1 MATRHRHRQNPRVQ
15 TVTQRSFDD
24 RDGSQCNRGVDVA
37 HGEVRRCVCDGR
49 THNES
54 GSVSLEIVLLVP
66 VLVLLTLFVLWAGR
80 GGQVALIADLAAEE
94 AATVAALCC
103 EEGEAGASERE
114 QVVDELLD
122 ARPNLGFLCIGGA
135 RALKRDGSTDPEL
148 VREQWLA
155 FERGNETGGVGV
167 LDIGF
172 TCESDGAVAPLRGL
186 FPTVTFWGQ
195 ATEVVPREP
204 RNTVG
209 FSLTAFSVEENAG
222 EPLVFE
228 VVAHPAPEV
237 EVTLSYQVATV
248 DSPVEVN
255 GNSLVSTV
263 ELADFEHVISFDDL
277 TMNIDG
283 YLTGRVVIAAGA
295 TSTQISVP
303 VVDDDFFEGDE
314 GLTLEITGAFPSDFS
329 LDDANLV
336 ATGTII
342 ENDPEPFLQ
351 ILGNPETNE
360 GGGLQFEVRLGDNDG
375 MVAASAEPVTVTV
388 STVGDPA
395 GRSAVCPDQVLMDT
409 DCWASE
415 GSDYHRNSVDLTF
428 ERDSVTNPLTQ
439 TFTVQTLDDD
449 AAPVGETDEYVLV
462 ELSDP
467 EGGAPIHPDRGTA
480 TGKILDDEAL
490 LSITVA
496 SAVEGEDI
504 DFTIMLSP
512 APAADVVVSYELTDI
527 DPSSPNPTAV
537 RGDACDADGS
547 DYPRWQGSTPGDFTD
562 AGTVTFARGETSKT
576 ITVATCEDSLVEP
589 DESFWLNVS
598 VDSGE
603 AVVPD
608 SPVPYGAFGVI
619 VNDDIPV
626 VEVTNPTAA
635 ETYRAMTFN
644 ISLKVNG
651 QPAQLA
657 EDVTVVYETQTD
669 VGAQLETQAV
679 GGLLCSDAG
688 TDYLSVAAKTLTFS
702 GIRADDPGT
711 LDIDES
717 APATGYDVEVAV
729 CDDGVVEQS
738 PETFLLVLS
747 NPSLPDLLDGDPN
760 AVDRLAA
767 TGTIDDVSPL
777 GITIDD
783 PIGPEG
789 SALEFRIILVH
800 ARSDTV
806 AVLDWVTSP
815 RTARQARSPC
825 DPLTENCNFDYEPAS
840 GRFTLTASDSVITVS
855 VQTLFDE
862 ISEQVAET
870 FAVNLTLDTANSTG
884 ISALDDTSGTGSITN
899 VNVPTLSVDDP
910 TAVEGDPL
918 EFTIALQ
925 NDDGSEFDM
934 SKLQGD
940 VVVGYEVLPRT
951 TADAATP
958 NDDYDPTTVPSS
970 PGTFTFSPN
979 GTDKYTVTV
988 ETTTDGS
995 AEGDETLALVI
1006 RSVTG
1011 YATSNDPLGIGT
1023 IIDALPPTI
1032 CISDAPPVG
1041 EGKNAVFNV
1050 TLEQDDCNGQSATS
1064 TEDISFSYTTGD
1076 IDAQAPQDYESQ
1088 SGAVTISA
1096 GDTGTTLRVQTLND
1110 DIWELPERFRVD
1122 LSNPVNAVTYHPT
1135 AIGTIRAN
1143 CIDADS
1149 GPQDPPDIR
1158 VYPESGPESTLQI
1171 LGRVSLSRPLCGPF
1185 RLELRLV
1192 AGTDADG
1199 DTGTPADPAD
1209 DFDAVSEKYFVDS
1222 RLSVEHV
1229 AAVSEKPVFEFNDPW
1244 GSVGGLNDDDRYEN
1258 DEYFYVEVKWDP
1270 SMRRR
1275 YRLVDWVR
1283 AKYTIT
1289 DDDEPPSLRVTD
1301 AAARAGDP
1309 IRFEVTLASES
1320 ELSVEVE
1327 YRTVDITALGVGANR
1342 DYDGTGE
1349 QNWTSLTFDPLVT
1362 SRFVEVQT
1370 AANALD
1376 ELDETFRIEFRNM
1389 ANSAVNARIGDG
1401 IGVGTILAGSEPLLS
1416 IHDATADEG
1425 DLMKFR
1431 VGLSKA
1437 ATQQIT
1443 VQFVTVEQPTGDGVA
1458 TEVDDYTPARGTLTF
1473 DVNDEE
1479 MFIDIA
1485 TIDDGITEVPETFLV
1500 ELSNQTSGVSLADPS
1515 AVGTINSDVPCIDRS
1530 GTEPMPNWSLNG
1542 AEGIPENAGPMEL
1555 TVTLDEPLCQNYEFL
1570 FQVSSDDPVWL
1581 RDSTATLNADFLQPT
1596 SVTLAA
1602 LDTEASV
1609 DVELI
1614 DDEIAEPTEQFR
1626 MRIWSGPPPVTGM
1639 RHLAFRSEFPQI
1651 IDNDVAKVQL
1661 PAAGDV
1667 RTDEGGFLS
1676 FVVRLDRP
1684 ATEPISFD
1692 YVIAD
1697 GRQDPSATAGV
1708 DYIEHSGTETI
1719 AAGELSVTVTVRT
1732 LHDSLDEYD
1741 EEVLLTISNIVSDV
1755 STELDTVRGNSA
1767 VGLIVDDDEP
1777 PGVRIANADAD
1788 EGEPL
1793 TFVLELDSPSGRP
1806 ASIDFGT
1813 RDDSAVAN
1821 DDYAPRSGMVSFAT
1835 GQTRAT
1841 VDVAALADDEP
1852 ETDELFFVDLTVRSD
1867 GGLIIDKAT
1876 GTGTIRDVSDRQ
1888 VSVADA
1894 FAAEGG
1900 VLSFEVSFDGPLRGR
1915 DITLEYRTE
1924 AGSAVAGGDYS
1935 DAFETQSGTV
1945 RILAGQDSAIVG
1957 IPTLQDPLDEDIE
1970 RLRLVLSNPDGA
1982 TLVDPDA
1989 TGAILDDDPEPS
2001 LSVDDVEVTEND
2013 DGIPATFAVQLSEAS
2028 GREVTVDFGTLDGT
2042 ATAPGDYTATS
2053 GPLTFAAGETTA
2065 TVDVSVGDDAD
2076 DEEIERFFLVLSG
2089 AQNAKTGD
2097 PQGSATVFDD
2107 DGLPQVVV
2115 DDPAPVREEPGA
2127 AVSFVVRLGGADATG
2142 VVTVDYASES
2152 ASAVAGDD
2160 FGAQSG
2166 TLTFSLGQIQK
2177 VVTVLL
2183 VNDDAPED
2191 TETFRLRLS
2200 NVSTST
2206 ATLEGD
2212 TATATVLDDDDLP
2225 KMSVDA
2231 ASGVEGG
2238 VATFQISLSQSS
2250 AREVTVDYAAVA
2262 DASAGGTAAV
2272 PGLDFGIVSGTLTVP
2287 ARAETATVTVPLADD
2302 RLDEHTETFWV
2313 QLTNPD
2319 GATLLDA
2326 TAVGAITD
2334 DDPLPQVSIDD
2345 TADTEGEE
2353 LAFTVRLDTASGRTV
2368 TVPWS
2373 TLGRVDGTDR
2383 AAPGDDYVEA
2393 SGTLT
2398 FASGTDSLEVEVTT
2412 VDDDIHEN
2420 DETFSVLLGEPA
2432 NAALDD
2438 NESVGTI
2445 FDNDSLPRISL
2456 ADTELLESE
2465 SPATFT
2471 VTLSRPSSQAVTVE
2485 YETAD
2490 GTIGVAA
2497 AEPGDYEHDARTLT
2511 IPAGFT
2517 EGEISIYVVD
2527 DDVDEEVETFHVS
2540 LSNPVGAVIAAGQGR
2555 ATGYIYDNE
2564 QLRVSIGDAEAEESD
2579 GTIEF
2584 AVTLNHASTNDATVG
2599 YATFDGTA
2607 TQPDDYLA
2615 TSGTLTIIAGD
2626 TSGTIAV
2633 PLTDDDFVESTES
2646 FLVRLSNPAEA
2657 EIDVGEALG
2666 VIVND
2671 DGEPGIQVAD
2681 AIARED
2687 EDFITWTLILSHV
2700 SEEAVGVEYR
2710 IVDAYDTCDDDEP
2723 YGDLPGWTPLV
2734 FPPGSTRL
2742 TVDLAL
2748 RDNSTHCYELDHAI
2762 STAKVTLRLRN
2773 PVGARMIDRRADGY
2787 IFDNEALP
2795 NVEIRNAGTGQWAA
2809 EHEGE
2814 VTITLT
2820 LNIYQDHDVVVPY
2833 RVGEID
2839 DFPSKSFYEGYVSS
2853 YTQATGGGVD
2863 FVDVPAGSFTIPAG
2877 SQSASFSVAI
2887 VDDSD
2892 QEVTES
2898 FVVFLE
2904 NTDTSFYSVGKRF
2917 TRGVILDNDS
2927 VQVAVDD
2934 FEVIETAESAQFTVR
2949 LDRASTQDVTLN
2961 YATADGSAVAPGD
2974 YSATSGSLTIAA
2986 DSGVAF
2992 VDVPL
2997 VDDAD
3002 AESDETFTLVLSNV
3016 LGAAVA
3022 KGTAIATILDDD
3034 TGDPPVLRLS
3044 DASEVEDG
3052 HTGDVCLGVKWNLSR
3067 AIEAGDGGGTGIVS
3081 FRYDFLAAPWLG
3093 DVAATPDDDF
3103 QILDAPVLVELDV
3116 TSDTNG
3122 KICVLITRD
3131 DIPENDERLLVV
3143 LSNPMGVAF
3152 ENSRAWATIKDNDHP
3167 NVSVDDVSVAESAG
3181 SMTFTLQLHAPP
3193 IEAASV
3199 NYSTVVQNSPTE
3211 ASANPDQDYVHTAG
3225 EVTFEVGVTSATV
3238 TVPITNDSS
3247 DEHNETFL
3255 FVLSSPD
3262 LLSLRDPVAVGTIT
3276 DDDPGWWIDD
3286 RSVWENDVT
3295 GTMTFTVNRDHTS
3308 AGAVT
3313 LSYSVTGASAVG
3325 GTACTAGV
3333 DYVTPSGSVLVQPAQ
3348 TQVTISLALCDDA
3361 VGEGRESLLVELLGR
3376 EGRKLAGVGTII
3388 DDDN

>member
-1 MATRHRHRQNPRVQ
+1 MPQGVMCRCL
-15 TVTQRSFDD
+15 S
-24 RDGSQCNRGVDVA
+24 GSRM
-37 HGEVRRCVCDGR
+37 R
-49 THNES
+49 NES

-103 EEGEAGASERE
+103 AEDEAGASERE
-114 QVVDELLD
+114 QVVGELLD

-155 FERGNETGGVGV
+155 FEPGHETGGVGV

-172 TCESDGAVAPLRGL
+172 ACETDGAVAPLRGL
-186 FPTVTFWGQ
+186 FPTVTVWGQ

-209 FSLTAFSVEENAG
+209 FSLTAFSVEEDAG
-222 EPLVFE
+222 QPLVFE
-228 VVAHPAPEV
+228 VVAHPAPEE
-237 EVTLSYQVATV
+237 EVTLSYRVATV
-248 DSPVEVN
+248 DRPVEVN
-255 GNSLVSTV
+255 GISLVSTV
-263 ELADFEHVISFDDL
+263 ELADFEHVTSFDDL

-314 GLTLEITGAFPSDFS
+314 GLTLQITGAVPLEFS

-336 ATGTII
+336 ATGTIV
-342 ENDPEPFLQ
+342 ENDREPFLQ
-351 ILGNPETNE
+351 IRPVSSGETVE
-360 GGGLQFEVRLGDNDG
+360 GGPLAFEVRLGAADG
-375 MVAASAEPVTVTV
+375 MEAASAETVMVTV
-388 STVGDPA
+388 STVDDPA
-395 GRSAVCPDQVLMDT
+395 GRSAVCPDGALTAT
-409 DCWASE
+409 DCWASAP
-415 GSDYHRNSVDLTF
+415 SDYEAQSVVLTF
-428 ERDSVTNPLTQ
+428 ERDSAANPLTQ

-449 AAPVGETDEYVLV
+449 TSPEGETDEYVLV
-462 ELSDP
+462 ELSAP
-467 EGGAPIHPDRGTA
+467 AGAPIHVSRGAA

-490 LSITVA
+490 LSVTDA
-496 SAVEGEDI
+496 SAFEGDDI
-504 DFTIMLSP
+504 DFTITLSP

-527 DPSSPNPTAV
+527 DPGSRNPTAT
-537 RGDACDADGS
+537 RGDACDAVGP
-547 DYPRWQGSTPGDFTD
+547 DYPRWPASTPGEFTD
-562 AGTVTFARGETSKT
+562 AGTVTFASGETSKT
-576 ITVATCEDSLVEP
+576 ITVATCEDSLVEL

-598 VDSGE
+598 VVSGE

-608 SPVPYGAFGVI
+608 PYGAFGTI

-626 VEVTNPTAA
+626 VEVTNPTAE
-635 ETYRAMTFN
+635 ETEGALTFN
-644 ISLKVNG
+644 ISLKVDG

-657 EDVTVVYETQTD
+657 EDVTVDYETQTD
-669 VGAQLETQAV
+669 EGAQPDTQAV
-679 GGLLCSDAG
+679 DGPACSVAG
-688 TDYLSVAAKTLTFS
+688 TDYLSVAATTLTFS
-702 GIRADDPGT
+702 GIRADDPT
-711 LDIDES
+711 TPDIDES
-717 APATGYDVEVAV
+717 APATGHDVEVTV
-729 CDDGVVEQS
+729 CDDGVLEQGS
-738 PETFLLVLS
+738 ETFLLVLS
-747 NPSLPDLLDGDPN
+747 NPSLPDLLDGNPN
-760 AVDRLAA
+760 LPA
-767 TGTIDDVSPL
+767 TGTIDDISPL
-777 GITIDD
+777 DITIDD

-789 SALEFRIILVH
+789 SQLEFTITLVN

-806 AVLDWVTSP
+806 AVLAWETSP

-840 GRFTLTASDSVITVS
+840 GRFTLTESDPVITVS

-870 FAVNLTLDTANSTG
+870 FAVNLTLDTANSVG

-899 VNVPTLSVDDP
+899 VNVPTLRVNDP

-918 EFTIALQ
+918 VFTIALQ

-934 SKLQGD
+934 SKLQGN
-940 VVVGYEVLPRT
+940 VVVDYEVQERST
-951 TADAATP
+951 DDAATP
-958 NDDYDPTTVPSS
+958 NDDYDPTTVPPS
-970 PGTFTFSPN
+970 PGIFTFQPN
-979 GTDKYTVTV
+979 GTDKYTVRV
-988 ETTTDGS
+988 DTTTDGS

-1006 RSVTG
+1006 RTDTD
-1011 YATSNDPLGIGT
+1011 YATSNDTLGIGT
-1023 IIDALPPTI
+1023 IIDAPPPTI
-1032 CISDAPPVG
+1032 CISDARPVR
-1041 EGKNAVFNV
+1041 EGRDAVFTV
-1050 TLEQDDCNGQSATS
+1050 TLERDGCSGVSATS
-1064 TEDISFSYTTGD
+1064 TENITFSYTTGD
-1076 IDAQAPQDYESQ
+1076 IDAQASQDYVSQ
-1088 SGAVTISA
+1088 SGDVTFLA
-1096 GDTGTTLRVQTLND
+1096 GDDRTTLRVTTLMD

-1135 AIGTIRAN
+1135 AIGTIRAD

-1149 GPQDPPDIR
+1149 GPQDPPVIT

-1171 LGRVSLSRPLCGPF
+1171 LGRVSLSRPLCGSF

-1199 DTGTPADPAD
+1199 NTGTPADPDD
-1209 DFDAVSEKYFVDS
+1209 DFDTVSEKYFVDPTV
-1222 RLSVEHV
+1222 SVEHA

-1244 GSVGGLNDDDRYEN
+1244 GSVGGLDDDDRYEN

-1275 YRLVDWVR
+1275 YRLVDWVS
-1283 AKYTIT
+1283 AKYTII

-1301 AAARAGDP
+1301 AAAQAGDP

-1320 ELSVEVE
+1320 ELPIEVE
-1327 YRTVDITALGVGANR
+1327 YRTVDITALSVGANP
-1342 DYDGTGE
+1342 DYTGE

-1362 SRFVEVQT
+1362 SAFVEVQT
-1370 AANALD
+1370 AANAPD
-1376 ELDETFRIEFRNM
+1376 ETDETFLIEFRNA
-1389 ANSAVNARIGDG
+1389 ANSAVNARIDDG
-1401 IGVGTILAGSEPLLS
+1401 IGVGTILAGAGPLLS

-1425 DLMKFR
+1425 DLMEFR
-1431 VGLSKA
+1431 VELSEP
-1437 ATQQIT
+1437 ATQPIT
-1443 VQFVTVEQPTGDGVA
+1443 VQFATVAQPVGDGVA
-1458 TEVDDYTPARGTLTF
+1458 TEVDDYTPRDGTLTF
-1473 DVNDEE
+1473 DINEDAKI
-1479 MFIDIA
+1479 IDVA

-1500 ELSNQTSGVSLADPS
+1500 ELSNQTAGVSLADPS
-1515 AVGTINSDVPCIDRS
+1515 AVGTIASDVPCIDRS
-1530 GTEPMPNWSLNG
+1530 GTEPMPHWSLSG
-1542 AEGIPENAGPMEL
+1542 AEGTPENAGPMEL
-1555 TVTLDEPLCQNYEFL
+1555 TITLDEPLCQNYEFL
-1570 FQVSSDDPVWL
+1570 FQVSSDNPVWH
-1581 RDSTATLNADFLQPT
+1581 RDSTATFNADFLQPT

-1602 LDTEASV
+1602 LDTQASV

-1614 DDEIAEPTEQFR
+1614 DDEIAEQTEQFR
-1626 MRIWSGPPPVTGM
+1626 LRVWSGTPPVTGM
-1639 RHLAFRSEFPQI
+1639 RHLAFRSEYPQI

-1667 RTDEGGFLS
+1667 QTDEGGFLS

-1684 ATEPISFD
+1684 ASEPISFD

-1697 GRQDPSATAGV
+1697 GLGDPSATAGV
-1708 DYIEHSGTETI
+1708 DYIAHSGTETI

-1732 LHDSLDEYD
+1732 LHDSLDEFD

-1755 STELDTVRGNSA
+1755 SAELDTVRGNSA

-1788 EGEPL
+1788 EGGTL
-1793 TFVLELDSPSGRP
+1793 TFVIELDSPSGRP

-1821 DDYAPRSGMVSFAT
+1821 DDYGPRSGMVSFAT

-1852 ETDELFFVDLTVRSD
+1852 ESDELFFVDLTVRSD

-1876 GTGTIRDVSDRQ
+1876 GAGTIRDVSDRQ

-1894 FAAEGG
+1894 FAAEGD

-1915 DITLEYRTE
+1915 DITIDYRTE
-1924 AGSAVAGGDYS
+1924 AGSAVAGDDYDS
-1935 DAFETQSGTV
+1935 TFETQSGTL
-1945 RILAGQDSAIVG
+1945 RILAGQASAIVG

-1970 RLRLVLSNPDGA
+1970 RLRLVLSNPVGA
-1982 TLVDPDA
+1982 TLIDPDA
-1989 TGAILDDDPEPS
+1989 MGVILDDDPEPS
-2001 LSVDDVEVTEND
+2001 LSVDDVEATEND
-2013 DGIPATFAVQLSEAS
+2013 DGTPATFTVQLSEAS
-2028 GREVTVDFGTLDGT
+2028 GRTVTVDYSTLAGT
-2042 ATAPGDYTATS
+2042 AAAPGDYTAASGTLTLDAGDTS
-2053 GPLTFAAGETTA
+2053 A
-2065 TVDVSVGDDAD
+2065 TVDVTLTDDDAD
-2076 DEEIERFFLVLSG
+2076 EDIERFFLVLSG
-2089 AQNAKTGD
+2089 GQNAQLGD

-2127 AVSFVVRLGGADATG
+2127 VVSFVVRLGGADAAG
-2142 VVTVDYASES
+2142 VVTVAYASES
-2152 ASAVAGDD
+2152 ASAVAADD
-2160 FGAQSG
+2160 FVTQSG

-2177 VVTVLL
+2177 VVTVPL

-2191 TETFRLRLS
+2191 TETFHLRLS

-2206 ATLEGD
+2206 ATLEDD

-2238 VATFQISLSQSS
+2238 VATFRISLSQSS
-2250 AREVTVDYAAVA
+2250 AQAVTVDYAAVA

-2272 PGLDFGIVSGTLTVP
+2272 PGLDFDIVSGTLTVP

-2302 RLDEHTETFWV
+2302 QLDEHTETFWL
-2313 QLTNPD
+2313 QLADPD

-2326 TAVGAITD
+2326 TAVGTITD

-2373 TLGRVDGTDR
+2373 TLGRADTDP

-2412 VDDDIHEN
+2412 VDDDIHET
-2420 DETFSVLLGEPA
+2420 DETFNVLLGEPA

-2438 NESVGTI
+2438 NEAVGTI
-2445 FDNDSLPRISL
+2445 FDNDSLPRISI

-2471 VTLSRPSSQAVTVE
+2471 VTLSRPSSQAVTVD

-2490 GTIGVAA
+2490 GTIGEAA
-2497 AEPGDYEHDARTLT
+2497 EEPGDYEHDARTLT

-2564 QLRVSIGDAEAEESD
+2564 QLRVSIGDAEAQESD

-2584 AVTLNHASTNDATVG
+2584 AVTLNHASTNDVTVR

-2607 TQPDDYLA
+2607 TQPDDYVA
-2615 TSGTLTIIAGD
+2615 TAGTLTITAGD
-2626 TSGTIAV
+2626 RSGTIAV

-2646 FLVRLSNPAEA
+2646 FLVRLSNPTGAET
-2657 EIDVGEALG
+2657 DVDEALG

-2671 DGEPGIQVAD
+2671 DGKPGFQVVD
-2681 AIARED
+2681 TRARED
-2687 EDFITWTLILSHV
+2687 EDFITWTVILDHV
-2700 SEEAVGVEYR
+2700 SNEEVS
-2710 IVDAYDTCDDDEP
+2710 VDYQTSLRFESCDDAAP
-2723 YGDLPGWTPLV
+2723 HGPHVSGRLV
-2734 FPPGSTRL
+2734 FPPGSTRM
-2742 TVDLAL
+2742 TVSLPL
-2748 RDNSTHCYELDHAI
+2748 RDNDTHCVDSDHFI
-2762 STAKVTLRLRN
+2762 STWRVKIRLFDPSPN
-2773 PVGARMIDRRADGY
+2773 ARVVNRFADGY
-2787 IFDNEALP
+2787 IYDNEAYP
-2795 NVEIRNAGTGQWAA
+2795 NVEILNAFTSQWAA

-2814 VTITLT
+2814 VVVTLVMDIHND
-2820 LNIYQDHDVVVPY
+2820 LDVTVPY
-2833 RVGEID
+2833 RVDDLDGFVATDTFTQVIIDNYRSFALATAGD
-2839 DFPSKSFYEGYVSS
+2839 DFTEVAS
-2853 YTQATGGGVD
+2853 
-2863 FVDVPAGSFTIPAG
+2863 GSVTIPAG
-2877 SQSASFSVAI
+2877 SRFASFSVPI
-2887 VDDSD
+2887 VDDNL
-2892 QEVTES
+2892 QEPTES
-2898 FVVFLE
+2898 FVVHLE
-2904 NTDTSFYSVGKRF
+2904 SADKIGYSTDKDR
-2917 TRGVILDNDS
+2917 TRGVIIDNDA
-2927 VQVAVDD
+2927 VQVSVDD
-2934 FEVIETAESAQFTVR
+2934 FEVIESAEFAQFQVR
-2949 LDRASTQDVTLN
+2949 LDHASTQDVTLA
-2961 YATADGSAVAPGD
+2961 YATADGSGVAPAVAPAD
-2974 YSATSGSLTIAA
+2974 YTAMSGSLRIVAGST
-2986 DSGVAF
+2986 VAF

-3002 AESDETFTLVLSNV
+3002 AETDETFSLTLSAVVGANV
-3016 LGAAVA
+3016 AQG
-3022 KGTAIATILDDD
+3022 KGTATATILDDD
-3034 TGDPPVLRLS
+3034 TGDPPVLSITANRQ
-3044 DASEVEDG
+3044 VEDG
-3052 HTGDVCLGVKWNLSR
+3052 HTGDVCLDAVWRLNRPITASD
-3067 AIEAGDGGGTGIVS
+3067 GDGTGIVS
-3081 FRYDFLAAPWLG
+3081 FQYDFLAAPWLG
-3093 DVAATPDDDF
+3093 DAAATPDDDF
-3103 QILDAPVLVELDV
+3103 QILDSPGLVEIDA
-3116 TSDTNG
+3116 TSGTNG
-3122 KICVLITRD
+3122 KICVLITQD
-3131 DIPENDERLLVV
+3131 DIPENDEQFLVV

-3152 ENSRAWATIKDNDHP
+3152 ENSSALATIQDNDHP
-3167 NVSVDDVSVAESAG
+3167 VVSVDDVSVAESAG
-3181 SMTFTLQLHAPP
+3181 VMTFTLQLHAPP
-3193 IEAASV
+3193 IEPATVS
-3199 NYSTVVQNSPTE
+3199 YSTVVHSQSTDE
-3211 ASANPDQDYVHTAG
+3211 SATPDQDYVHTAG
-3225 EVTFEVGVTSATV
+3225 EATFGVGVTSVTV
-3238 TVPITNDSS
+3238 TVPITNDSR
-3247 DEHNETFL
+3247 DEPDEAFL
-3255 FVLSSPD
+3255 FVLSAPH
-3262 LLSLRDPVAVGTIT
+3262 LLSLRDSVAVGTIT

-3286 RSVWENDVT
+3286 RSVWEHA
-3295 GTMTFTVNRDHTS
+3295 GTMQFTVNRDHTS
-3308 AGAVT
+3308 AAAVT

-3361 VGEGRESLLVELLGR
+3361 VGEGRESFLVELLAR
-3376 EGRKLAGVGTII
+3376 EGRKLVGVGTII